1 MESGMIF
8 RYTIMYVVN
17 VETTLT
23 FYEQAFG
30 LTRGMIHE
38 AGDYG
43 ELITGETKLAFSSVE
58 LMRQLGKA
66 PSAAN
71 PDAPVF
77 EIAFETD
84 DVPAA
89 LKRAIDAGASVR
101 QEVREEPWGQ
111 TTAYVAD
118 PNGYLVELCSP
129 VSGPDI

>member
-30 LTRGMIHE
+30 LTRGMLHE

-58 LMRQLGKA
+58 LMRQLGKVNR
-66 PSAAN
+66 PG
-71 PDAPVF
+71 
-77 EIAFETD
+77 IAGGQFRQIMLPL
-84 DVPAA
+84 VCRPAWRSSVLRPRQA
-89 LKRAIDAGASVR
+89 GYCRWAQAIG
-101 QEVREEPWGQ
+101 G
-111 TTAYVAD
+111 
-118 PNGYLVELCSP
+118 C
-129 VSGPDI
+129 